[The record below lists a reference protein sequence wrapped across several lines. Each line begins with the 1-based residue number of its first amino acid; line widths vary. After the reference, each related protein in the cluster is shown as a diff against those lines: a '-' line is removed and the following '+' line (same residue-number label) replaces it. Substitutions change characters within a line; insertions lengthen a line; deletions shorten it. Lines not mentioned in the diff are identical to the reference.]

1 MSQFADSCRVSI
13 CRLVAPTGDEE
24 MEPVAAQP
32 NLLNLIA
39 DCDECLEEMH
49 QKGMNESTMRKAA
62 EAAFAKEDSEG
73 LKQLLASMR
82 NRIRTRDARQAAI
95 VPALDPAPS
104 APAASRAPPSSR
116 PPIPNPSDS
125 RGTNS
130 GLGRQAITPTQSKA
144 TTAAMPSENEITAPA
159 PKKPRIHTSSDGEFL
174 VHFRA
179 FAFDYGKQVLSRGE
193 FLSTVTVQTLQQ
205 AFLESL
211 PSDWEKMA
219 SAAQKSPSSTSSPTV
234 GPTGREQ

>member
-62 EAAFAKEDSEG
+62 EDAFAKEDSEG

-125 RGTNS
+125 RTKS
-130 GLGRQAITPTQSKA
+130 GQGRQAIAPTQSTA
-144 TTAAMPSENEITAPA
+144 TTAAMPSDNENTAPA
-159 PKKPRIHTSSDGEFL
+159 PKHRRIRTHTSSDSDFL
-174 VHFRA
+174 VR
-179 FAFDYGKQVLSRGE
+179 
-193 FLSTVTVQTLQQ
+193 QQ
-205 AFLESL
+205 
-211 PSDWEKMA
+211 DQCQMC
-219 SAAQKSPSSTSSPTV
+219 
-234 GPTGREQ
+234 

>member
-1 MSQFADSCRVSI
+1 
-13 CRLVAPTGDEE
+13 

-32 NLLNLIA
+32 TLMDLIA

-82 NRIRTRDARQAAI
+82 NRIRTRDARHAAI

-125 RGTNS
+125 RTKS
-130 GLGRQAITPTQSKA
+130 GLGRQAIAPTQSKA

-174 VHFRA
+174 VNFRT

-211 PSDWEKMA
+211 PSDWEEN
-219 SAAQKSPSSTSSPTV
+219 AQKSPSSTSSPTV